1 MFRTTVGY
9 VSVYRLR
16 VSRTNRVSTSDF
28 SCPHD
33 VAKTACYVRQVR
45 TSRDKS
51 TCVGLG
57 VASRAPAL
65 YRKAALAERRLA
77 ERQTERMSTLTP
89 PAQEAHMDRLAL
101 CNRRPSEASSASRL
115 DAEEQSRR
123 TRLNHRRRSVGR
135 VGGAR
140 VDVDDGIITVL
151 IRTARANACPIRSCA
166 HRHCAV
172 IAYSRATAR

>member
-1 MFRTTVGY
+1 MCQARLWDRSTPSKSEFRT
-9 VSVYRLR
+9 S
-16 VSRTNRVSTSDF
+16 
-28 SCPHD
+28 
-33 VAKTACYVRQVR
+33 Q
-45 TSRDKS
+45 DKS
-51 TCVGLG
+51 TYVGLG

-89 PAQEAHMDRLAL
+89 PAQEAYMDRLAL
-101 CNRRPSEASSASRL
+101 CNRRPSEDSSASRL

-140 VDVDDGIITVL
+140 VDVDDGIITVV

>member
-1 MFRTTVGY
+1 MPTVVILVRTV
-9 VSVYRLR
+9 
-16 VSRTNRVSTSDF
+16 NNTSDAKRAF
-28 SCPHD
+28 LGPCRIVRRRCKFTCD
-33 VAKTACYVRQVR
+33 VRTVR
-45 TSRDKS
+45 TSQDKS
-51 TCVGLG
+51 TYVGLG

-89 PAQEAHMDRLAL
+89 PAQEAYMDRLAL
-101 CNRRPSEASSASRL
+101 CNRRPSEDSSASRL

-140 VDVDDGIITVL
+140 VDVDDGIITVV

>member
-1 MFRTTVGY
+1 MGVGSTI
-9 VSVYRLR
+9 VRPKESARMLR
-16 VSRTNRVSTSDF
+16 CHQLIATN
-28 SCPHD
+28 HD
-33 VAKTACYVRQVR
+33 LSGDVRADR
-45 TSRDKS
+45 TSQDKS
-51 TCVGLG
+51 TYVGLG

-89 PAQEAHMDRLAL
+89 PAQEAYMDRLAL
-101 CNRRPSEASSASRL
+101 CNRRPSEDSSASRL

-140 VDVDDGIITVL
+140 VDVDDGIITVV